1 MLPYELNMAR
11 GFVLPLEV
19 RKKWLSWFMVYLLV
33 SSVVIAVVLFRVI
46 ESASYWHAK
55 RDVLASQE
63 VRILAGCPDYKTLVE
78 YKGAVDG
85 KVVAAVRETEAVVDF
100 GQNKSR
106 AGHILLGLAEPLP
119 TGVEL
124 GTVDY
129 DGEARK
135 IRFEVVM
142 PVTLKLDDKL
152 SPTHMVAVW
161 EREPLLAGRL
171 TQIEVENSE
180 RVKRDGV
187 EMMCWRFSASMGE
200 K

>member
-19 RKKWLSWFMVYLLV
+19 RKKWLRWFMVYLLV
-33 SSVVIAVVLFRVI
+33 CSVVIAVVLFRVI

-55 RDVLASQE
+55 RDVLTRQE
-63 VRILAGCPDYKTLVE
+63 ARVLVGCPDYKTLGE
-78 YKGAVDG
+78 YKGVVDG
-85 KVVAAVRETEAVVDF
+85 KVVSALRETEAVVDF

-119 TGVEL
+119 VGVEL

-171 TQIEVENSE
+171 TQMEVENSE